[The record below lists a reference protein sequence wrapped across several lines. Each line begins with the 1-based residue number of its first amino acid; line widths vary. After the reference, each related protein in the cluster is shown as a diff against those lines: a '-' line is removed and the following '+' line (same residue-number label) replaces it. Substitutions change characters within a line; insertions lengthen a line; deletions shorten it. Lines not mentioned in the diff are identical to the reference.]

1 MLQRVVPVCRE
12 LKGCNCCICVENVK
26 EFAMVVSVCKER
38 PKEVAMVFSVC
49 RDLK

>member
-1 MLQRVVPVCRE
+1 MQWVLSVCRE
-12 LKGCNCCICVENVK
+12 LKVCTCCICVENSK

>member
-12 LKGCNCCICVENVK
+12 LKGCNCCICVENAK